1 MAQPPEPPE
10 LLTEQQAAAL
20 LTVSIP
26 TMGRW
31 RREGTGPPWFRL
43 GGAKKG
49 AVRYRRDEL
58 LAWLEAQRGG

>member
-1 MAQPPEPPE
+1 MTQPPDLPE

-26 TMGRW
+26 TMARW

-43 GGAKKG
+43 GGATKG

-58 LAWLEAQRGG
+58 LAWLEQQRGG